1 MLRYMKRQILVL
13 SFIGVL
19 ACALGFAKAQAA
31 GIPRLVVL
39 IVCDGLRPDFVTQ
52 HDMPRLYELGRDG
65 VRFERQHS
73 QYPTLTM
80 VNAATLATGATAGIT
95 GIFGDAMFLGPVLAQ
110 HGANLAADPLK
121 IFGAGPIDLE
131 NTAVLEAANSSGAFA
146 GYLVG
151 LDTVAQEV
159 ERENGFLA
167 VVGKRGPTFL
177 LDTRV
182 DTVTDGRD
190 SLHQAHADYMFL
202 ADDAS
207 FPSSLDSTRTMLP
220 PESREGVS
228 DRERDAAFARFVAD
242 RAIPA
247 AKQAI
252 DGGRPAM
259 ITLWLHNPDIT
270 QHRAGLGTLPAI
282 EALGDVDQNITT
294 VRAALLAAGLEE
306 RTDVIV
312 VSDHGFA
319 TIRERVWLA
328 ALLVSAGLKKA
339 IDSTDVIVAA
349 NGGSDLVYVS
359 PTEFPTHDAVRAQL
373 QKIVDFCEA
382 QEWCGAIF
390 SRELEIVAPEP
401 HRRGHKAKG
410 EPLFRGWVDGT
421 FAQPALGLL
430 NGGRSP
436 DLIISFAEIADAD
449 NKDLTGPANLAFA
462 LGLKGQQSVQNHSQ
476 ELVHPVKGVVFADVG
491 ANQTFT
497 TGMGMHGAAGM
508 REIHNFGAA
517 IGPDFKHGFSDQ
529 NPSGNVDIAPTIGH
543 LLGLQPNVGPG
554 GSSVNGR
561 VLTEALKG
569 ESSYVGGA
577 HAAALKTEL
586 ELQGVK
592 TTTTL
597 HVTRI
602 GERLYID
609 DSSVVREPLGSSP

>member
-1 MLRYMKRQILVL
+1 MKRLILLLFVIAVL
-13 SFIGVL
+13 GGV
-19 ACALGFAKAQAA
+19 GFADAQ
-31 GIPRLVVL
+31 GVGDPRLVVL

-52 HDMPRLYELGRDG
+52 HDMPRLYELGREG
-65 VRFERQHS
+65 VRFERNHS

-80 VNAATLATGATAGIT
+80 VNAATLATGATAGTT
-95 GIFGDAMFLGPVLAQ
+95 GILGDAMFLGPVLAQ

-121 IFGAGPIDLE
+121 IFAGGPIDLE

-146 GYLVG
+146 GYLDG

-159 ERENGFLA
+159 ERENGFIA
-167 VVGKRGPTFL
+167 VIGKRGPTFL
-177 LDTRV
+177 FDTRV
-182 DTVTDGRD
+182 DTVADGHD
-190 SLHQAHADYMFL
+190 SLHEPHANYMFL

-220 PESREGVS
+220 PQSREGVS

-252 DGGRPAM
+252 DGGHPAM
-259 ITLWLHNPDIT
+259 VTLWLHNPDIT

-282 EALGDVDQNITT
+282 EALGDTDQNITT
-294 VRAALLAAGLEE
+294 VRAALAAAGLED

-339 IDSTDVIVAA
+339 IDSTDVIVAP

-359 PTEFPTHDAVRAQL
+359 PTDFPTHDAVRSQL

-401 HRRGHKAKG
+401 HRRGHRAKAEPVYKG
-410 EPLFRGWVDGT
+410 WIDGT

-436 DLIISFAEIADAD
+436 DLIISFAETADTD
-449 NKDLTGPANLAFA
+449 NKGLTGPANPAFA

-476 ELVHPVKGVVFADVG
+476 ELVHPVKGVVFADLG
-491 ANQTFT
+491 ANETFT
-497 TGMGMHGAAGM
+497 TGMGMHGAAGA
-508 REIHNFGAA
+508 REIHNFAAA
-517 IGPDFKHGFSDQ
+517 IGPDFKRGFSDQ
-529 NPSGNVDIAPTIGH
+529 NPSGNVDLAPTIAH

-554 GSSVNGR
+554 GSSANGR

-569 ESSYVGGA
+569 GSSYVGGA
-577 HAAALKTEL
+577 HAATMKTEL
-586 ELQGVK
+586 ELQGVM
-592 TTTTL
+592 TTNTL
-597 HVTRI
+597 HVARI
-602 GERLYID
+602 GDRLYLD
-609 DSSVVREPLGSSP
+609 DSSVERMPLGSSP